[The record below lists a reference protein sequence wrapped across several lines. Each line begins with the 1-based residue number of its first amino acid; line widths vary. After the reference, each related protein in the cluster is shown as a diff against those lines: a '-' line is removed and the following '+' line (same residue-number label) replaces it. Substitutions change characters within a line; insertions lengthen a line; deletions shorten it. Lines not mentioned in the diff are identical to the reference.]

1 MKIEC
6 DKCGYKSAKNK
17 DFFGKALCEFCAY
30 FAPLEEKELIVYANE
45 SVDWRV
51 TQTYRKQEKIG
62 GIRQKRGMKIR
73 AKEGKVMSRAPF
85 GYKIVKNK
93 LTPAGNYDL
102 VEKIY
107 EEFLN
112 SEISLNRLSKKYGL
126 SLNGLKKVLT
136 NFTYLGKI
144 KFDGQVHEGTHK
156 ALVSSTLFNH
166 VQDKL
171 EKTLGKRKK

>member
-30 FAPLEEKELIVYANE
+30 FAPLEEKQSLAYVNE
-45 SVDWRV
+45 HVDWRT

-73 AKEGKVMSRAPF
+73 AKEGRVMSRAPF
-85 GYKIVKNK
+85 GYKILKGK
-93 LTPAGNYDL
+93 LFPAQNADL

-112 SEISLNRLSKKYGL
+112 NEVSLNQLSKKYGL
-126 SLNGLKKVLT
+126 SLNGLKKILS

-144 KFDGQVHEGTHK
+144 KFDGQVHDGDHK
-156 ALVSSTLFNH
+156 ALISSTLFNH

-171 EKTLGKRKK
+171 ESILRKRKK